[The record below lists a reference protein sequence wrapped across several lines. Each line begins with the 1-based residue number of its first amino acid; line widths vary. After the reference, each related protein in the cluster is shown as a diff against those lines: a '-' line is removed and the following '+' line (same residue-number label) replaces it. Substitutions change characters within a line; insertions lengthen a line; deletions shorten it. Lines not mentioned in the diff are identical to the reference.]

1 MIAAALATLFLMQQ
15 SLANPTIV
23 WEPPAPDVPA
33 EAPAPAPRHTVP
45 DWGVADPFGFERAR
59 CNPVIRGDKP
69 LEVCQAEVRTQLAL
83 ALGDRLPDALRPV
96 GMADNCQMRRNEADG
111 AAYAVLCAPRPR
123 SSIVSPPPQ
132 EMDCR
137 SRPANNG
144 GGFTSECR
152 PINAPEA
159 KGASLKLWSSD

>member
-1 MIAAALATLFLMQQ
+1 MIAAAVATLFLMQQ
-15 SLANPTIV
+15 PAPTIV
-23 WEPPAPDVPA
+23 WETPAPEVPA
-33 EAPAPAPRHTVP
+33 EAPAPAPHNVP

-69 LEVCQAEVRTQLAL
+69 LDVCQAEVRTQLAL
-83 ALGDRLPDALRPV
+83 ALGDKLPDALRPV

-111 AAYAVLCAPRPR
+111 SAYAVLCTPPPR
-123 SSIVSPPPQ
+123 SSITSSVPQ

-137 SRPANNG
+137 SRPDRNG

-152 PINAPEA
+152 PVSGAEE
-159 KGASLKLWSSD
+159 KGASIKLWGND

>member
-1 MIAAALATLFLMQQ
+1 MIAAAIATLFLMQQ
-15 SLANPTIV
+15 PAPTIV
-23 WEPPAPDVPA
+23 WETPAPEVPA
-33 EAPAPAPRHTVP
+33 EAPAPAPQHNVP

-69 LEVCQAEVRTQLAL
+69 LDVCQAEVRTQLAL
-83 ALGDRLPDALRPV
+83 ALGDKLPDALRPV

-111 AAYAVLCAPRPR
+111 SAYAVLCAPPPR
-123 SSIVSPPPQ
+123 STITSSVPQ

-137 SRPANNG
+137 SRPDRNG

-152 PINAPEA
+152 PVSGAEE
-159 KGASLKLWSSD
+159 KGASIKLWGND

>member
-1 MIAAALATLFLMQQ
+1 MIATAFATLFVLQQ
-15 SLANPTIV
+15 PASAIV
-23 WEPPAPDVPA
+23 WETPAPEPA
-33 EAPAPAPRHTVP
+33 VETPAPAPQHNVP

-59 CNPVIRGDKP
+59 CNPVIRGNKP

-83 ALGDRLPDALRPV
+83 ALGDNLPDALRPV

-111 AAYAVLCAPRPR
+111 SAYAVLCATPPRPA
-123 SSIVSPPPQ
+123 IASPTPQ

-137 SRPANNG
+137 SRPDRG

-152 PINAPEA
+152 PVNAPDE
-159 KGASLKLWSSD
+159 KGVSIKLWGND